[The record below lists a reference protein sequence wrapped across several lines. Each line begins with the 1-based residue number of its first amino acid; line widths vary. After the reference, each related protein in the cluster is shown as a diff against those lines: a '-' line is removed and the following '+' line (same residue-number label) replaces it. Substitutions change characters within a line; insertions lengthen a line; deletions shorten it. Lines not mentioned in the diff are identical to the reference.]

1 MTVVV
6 RAPRGT
12 APTATLLAPSWDDA
26 RVAAHA
32 CGESLGAETL
42 PLHRAHRRTL
52 ARDVR
57 AATDLPPFL
66 SSAMDGW
73 AVRGAGP
80 WTVVGSV
87 LAGGV
92 PVAEL
97 RDGQAAGIATGAPVP
112 AGATAVVRREDGT
125 LVGDELDADAVPGRH
140 LRPAGEEAA
149 QGSLLIAAGS
159 VLGPA
164 HLGLAAA
171 AGADTLDVV
180 RRPTARLLVLGDEL
194 LDHGAPVAHRVRDA
208 LGPQVPAWLE
218 RLGVDCRAVT
228 RVPDTLDAHLAALDA
243 ADDVDLI
250 VTTGGTAAGPAD
262 HVHRALASRG
272 GRLVVD
278 SVAVRPGHPML
289 LATLPHRRWLLGLP
303 GNPQAAV
310 AALLTLGGPLV
321 AALLGR
327 PLPGLGSALCSE
339 ALSAPPHATRLVLAG
354 LGPHGAEPTPHLG
367 SGMLRGLAVADGYL
381 VVPPGGSAA
390 RGPLRWL
397 PLPP

>member
-6 RAPRGT
+6 PAAPQAT
-12 APTATLLAPSWDDA
+12 PPTLVAPSWDDA
-26 RVAAHA
+26 RQAAHA
-32 CGESLGAETL
+32 CGTALGIESVALG
-42 PLHRAHRRTL
+42 RAHRRTL
-52 ARDVR
+52 AREVR

-73 AVRGAGP
+73 AVHGDGP
-80 WTVVGSV
+80 WTVVGAV
-87 LAGGV
+87 LAGGS
-92 PVAEL
+92 PLARLEP
-97 RDGQAAGIATGAPVP
+97 GQAAGIATGAAVP

-125 LVGDELDADAVPGRH
+125 LVGDELYAEAVPGRH
-140 LRPAGEEAA
+140 LRPAGEEAVGGA
-149 QGSLLIAAGS
+149 LLIPAGS

-171 AGADTLDVV
+171 AGADALDVV

-194 LDHGAPVAHRVRDA
+194 LDHGAPDGSRVRDA

-218 RLGVDCRAVT
+218 RLGVDCRGII

-243 ADDVDLI
+243 AGDVDLV

-262 HVHRALASRG
+262 HVHRALAARG

-289 LATLPHRRWLLGLP
+289 LASLPERRWLLGLP

-354 LGPHGAEPTPHLG
+354 LGPDGAEPTPHLG
-367 SGMLRGLAVADGYL
+367 SGMLRGLVVADGYL

-390 RGPLRWL
+390 RQPLRWL
-397 PLPP
+397 PMPP

>member
-1 MTVVV
+1 MTVVLAYL
-6 RAPRGT
+6 APDGV
-12 APTATLLAPSWDDA
+12 LVSPSWDEA
-26 RVAAHA
+26 RVAAHGA
-32 CGESLGAETL
+32 GTPLGSETVA
-42 PLHRAHRRTL
+42 LHQAHRRTL
-52 ARDVR
+52 ACDVR

-73 AVRGAGP
+73 AVCGTGP
-80 WTVVGSV
+80 WVLVGSV
-87 LAGGV
+87 LAGFAHG
-92 PVAEL
+92 ARL
-97 RDGQAAGIATGAPVP
+97 CDGDAVGIATGAAVP
-112 AGATAVVRREDGT
+112 DGATAVVRREDGVVVDG
-125 LVGDELDADAVPGRH
+125 LLRAEAVAGRH

-149 QGSLLIAAGS
+149 EGSLLIAAGS

-171 AGADTLDVV
+171 AGADTVDVV
-180 RRPTARLLVLGDEL
+180 RRPTARVLVLGDEL
-194 LDHGAPVAHRVRDA
+194 LDSGTPGDGRVRDA

-218 RLGVDCRAVT
+218 RLGVDCVGVT
-228 RVPDTLDAHLAALDA
+228 RVQDTLDAHLVALDS
-243 ADDVDLI
+243 ADDVDLV

-262 HVHRALASRG
+262 HVHRAIAARSGSLI
-272 GRLVVD
+272 VD

-289 LATLPHRRWLLGLP
+289 LATLPGRRWLVGLP

-327 PLPGLGSALCSE
+327 PLPVLGAAISPVDV
-339 ALSAPPHATRLVLAG
+339 SAPPHATRLVLAA
-354 LGPHGAEPTPHLG
+354 LGPDGVEPTTHHG

-381 VVPPGGSAA
+381 VVPAGGSTA
-390 RGPLRWL
+390 GQVLRWL

>member
-1 MTVVV
+1 MDV
-6 RAPRGT
+6 RTRPERTSAAVLVAP
-12 APTATLLAPSWDDA
+12 AWDAA
-26 RVAAHA
+26 RAAAHA
-32 CGESLGAETL
+32 CGEPLGSERLAL
-42 PLHRAHRRTL
+42 RDAHRRTL
-52 ARDVR
+52 AQDVR

-73 AVRGAGP
+73 AVCGGGP
-80 WTVVGSV
+80 WVVDRSV
-87 LAGGV
+87 LAGSAAGA
-92 PVAEL
+92 PL
-97 RDGQAAGIATGAPVP
+97 RPGHAVGIATGAPVP
-112 AGATAVVRREDGT
+112 DGAIAVVRREDGT
-125 LVGDELDADAVPGRH
+125 LHDGVLTADAVPGRH

-149 QGSLLIAAGS
+149 EGSLLIAAGA

-171 AGADTLDVV
+171 AGSDTVAVV
-180 RRPTARLLVLGDEL
+180 RRPTARVLVLGDEL
-194 LDHGAPVAHRVRDA
+194 LDRGAPGGGRVRDA

-218 RLGVDCRAVT
+218 RLGVDCVDVH
-228 RVPDTLDAHLAALDA
+228 RVEDTLDAHLAALDA
-243 ADDVDLI
+243 ADDVDLV

-262 HVHRALASRG
+262 HVHRAIAARSG
-272 GRLVVD
+272 GLVVD

-289 LATLPHRRWLLGLP
+289 LATLPGRRWLLGLP

-327 PLPGLGSALCSE
+327 PLPVLGAASSPVD
-339 ALSAPPHATRLVLAG
+339 LSAPPHATRLVLAA
-354 LGPHGAEPTPHLG
+354 LGPDGAEPTSHHG

-390 RGPLRWL
+390 RAPLRWL
-397 PLPP
+397 PLPA